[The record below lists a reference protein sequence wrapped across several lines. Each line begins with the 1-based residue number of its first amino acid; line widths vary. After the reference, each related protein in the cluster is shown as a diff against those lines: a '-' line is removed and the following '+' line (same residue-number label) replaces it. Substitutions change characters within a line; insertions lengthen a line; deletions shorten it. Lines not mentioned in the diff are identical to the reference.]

1 MILIP
6 LNGLGNRF
14 KETFSK
20 PKALIEVSGKSII
33 CWLLDNLKP
42 NNHFIYIPYNFNE
55 YKDYDFEN
63 FILNLYP
70 NFINSLNVIPFSF
83 IFLLVIGFIIDIM

>member
-70 NFINSLNVIPFSF
+70 NFNFKFCFGKFNSPPK
-83 IFLLVIGFIIDIM
+83 